1 MIISMLVDYHKYKD
15 NKYKSLSTGLIHNKN
30 VISES
35 CCYYTTSIS
44 NKFLTTLSPYLLK
57 QG

>member
-1 MIISMLVDYHKYKD
+1 MLVDYHKYKD